1 MTEGFV
7 SRSRYEREKAARE
20 AAERLLEDKSR
31 QLYRLN
37 VEMKSKSDSLA
48 SQVQERTQELRGALE
63 RAQSATRAKDLFLAN
78 MSHEVRTPLTGI
90 LGITELLKESAL
102 SSDQREQL
110 NSLQEACSTLKSII
124 DDLLDLKSLEQGKVR
139 FRNAPFDCLDIINSL
154 VARCE
159 PLAMRNSTRIAHVN
173 SQCSST
179 LRMGD
184 KTRFEQVITNLVNNA
199 IKFTHNGRV
208 EIKTFIDDAGV
219 TVTVSD
225 TGIGMKPDQLERI
238 FEDFA
243 QADEQI
249 STHYGGTGL
258 GLSIVRS
265 IMQQLGGSIDV
276 TSEPDE
282 GSRFTAM
289 FPLPAATEEDLQ
301 GHLHS
306 GTGSSPLSLRGRRI
320 LLAEDSRINAEV
332 IKTLIRKRDGE
343 VVHAT
348 CGQEAL
354 SKASSEAFDL
364 MIFDINMPD
373 IGGIELL
380 QQVKSSP
387 ACAVN
392 AKTPVLACTANAM
405 EDQVARYL
413 ESGFSAVIRKPF
425 KVEEFMT
432 GVAAGLAAI

>member
-1 MTEGFV
+1 
-7 SRSRYEREKAARE
+7 
-20 AAERLLEDKSR
+20 
-31 QLYRLN
+31 
-37 VEMKSKSDSLA
+37 
-48 SQVQERTQELRGALE
+48 
-63 RAQSATRAKDLFLAN
+63 
-78 MSHEVRTPLTGI
+78 
-90 LGITELLKESAL
+90 
-102 SSDQREQL
+102 
-110 NSLQEACSTLKSII
+110 
-124 DDLLDLKSLEQGKVR
+124 
-139 FRNAPFDCLDIINSL
+139 
-154 VARCE
+154 
-159 PLAMRNSTRIAHVN
+159 
-173 SQCSST
+173 
-179 LRMGD
+179 MGD

-348 CGQEAL
+348 CGLEAL